1 LRKINIIILNIANI
15 FWITRAVAVD
25 DTPPVVYQ
33 PSYIYGE
40 TPAGV
45 YMGDPMDMGMDDG
58 MFMPNGEPMKE
69 FNPQSGQPEQE
80 FQFIQG
86 QEALMADHSK
96 TALKQYNQEQAI
108 GNGMEHQYQQQI
120 DAQTNQ
126 APPPSIVLPS
136 M

>member
-1 LRKINIIILNIANI
+1 MVNI

-45 YMGDPMDMGMDDG
+45 YMGDPVGMGLDDG
-58 MFMPNGEPMKE
+58 MFMPNGETMHE
-69 FNPQSGQPEQE
+69 YTPQSGQPEQA
-80 FQFIQG
+80 FQFMQG
-86 QEALMADHSK
+86 QEDLMADHSK
-96 TALKQYNQEQAI
+96 TELKQYNQEQVI
-108 GNGMEHQYQQQI
+108 GNGMVHQYQQQI
-120 DAQTNQ
+120 DAQTHQ
-126 APPPSIVLPS
+126 APPPAIVLPS